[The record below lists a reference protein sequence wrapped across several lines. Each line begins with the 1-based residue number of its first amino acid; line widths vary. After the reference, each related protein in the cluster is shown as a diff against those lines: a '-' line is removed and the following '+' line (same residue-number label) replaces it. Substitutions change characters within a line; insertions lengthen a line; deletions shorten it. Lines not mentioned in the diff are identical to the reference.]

1 MAIHAA
7 QVDRMDQ
14 GIGRVIATLAEE
26 GMLNETLVLFMA
38 DKKLVGDY
46 PVGGN
51 PEYGILHLM
60 GRDKKTAKYEIFH
73 GNPQEVEK
81 LDGAAPSET
90 KKR

>member
-60 GRDKKTAKYEIFH
+60 G
-73 GNPQEVEK
+73 
-81 LDGAAPSET
+81 LDHERLSFF
-90 KKR
+90 